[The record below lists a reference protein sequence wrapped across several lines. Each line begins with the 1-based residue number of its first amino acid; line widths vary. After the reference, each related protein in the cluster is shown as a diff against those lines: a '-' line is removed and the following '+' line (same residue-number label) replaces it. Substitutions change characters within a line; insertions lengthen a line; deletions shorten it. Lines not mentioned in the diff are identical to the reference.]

1 MADIKK
7 IKISNTTYD
16 IAPAHTT
23 VLTNSLIKDI
33 LSSDIL
39 ASNTTVANFVATG
52 NKDKLTTAGSVKA
65 YVENKITQGVE
76 YLGTVA
82 SQANVLAKTAAGAG
96 D

>member
-7 IKISNTTYD
+7 IKIGTTTYD

-39 ASNTTVANFVATG
+39 ASNTTVANLVATG
-52 NKDKLTTAGSVKA
+52 SKDKLTTAGSVKS

-82 SQANVLAKTAAGAG
+82 SQDNVLAKTAAGAG